1 MDSVTE
7 EGKLAHTEAYN
18 THVWKARLE
27 REFYNA
33 CKKSSA
39 DELASLP
46 KVLSGTQQPCSQNK
60 HTTLLILP

>member
-18 THVWKARLE
+18 THVLKARLE

-39 DELASLP
+39 DELNSHSHAHR
-46 KVLSGTQQPCSQNK
+46 TN
-60 HTTLLILP
+60 TLHF